1 MSSLNPAA
9 GCQSS
14 SSAHRRP
21 ADNCDQPTTLGPPRI
36 QQTSPGTHRPAVRSS
51 KKLLCPATVSA
62 ENVHTPTFDSLS
74 PADSDPNQGKCL
86 RHHPHVNSPRQSLPL
101 LSLLNPLPA
110 IKSLRCMLRCG
121 SLPHFDPAFR
131 INPVVPT
138 GVVRIHRPQFGPP
151 SSIWTTA
158 MVAVGN
164 QCFSRTQCSAATLIE
179 PAQSSRQY
187 LRAKAKVKKFFA
199 THSPR
204 FPATRFLPPRVDQT
218 CPRRQLCFWLARE
231 RLKC

>member
-1 MSSLNPAA
+1 
-9 GCQSS
+9 
-14 SSAHRRP
+14 
-21 ADNCDQPTTLGPPRI
+21 
-36 QQTSPGTHRPAVRSS
+36 
-51 KKLLCPATVSA
+51 
-62 ENVHTPTFDSLS
+62 NVHTPTFDSLS

-151 SSIWTTA
+151 SSIWTTVLNLDHRDGRSGES
-158 MVAVGN
+158 M
-164 QCFSRTQCSAATLIE
+164 
-179 PAQSSRQY
+179 
-187 LRAKAKVKKFFA
+187 FF
-199 THSPR
+199 THSM
-204 FPATRFLPPRVDQT
+204 
-218 CPRRQLCFWLARE
+218 LCCYFD
-231 RLKC
+231 